1 MKTFS
6 ILNKFRKNITMFAA
20 LAGTALFL
28 NSCKNDINQTTPAIA
43 ALAVINAYPT
53 ETSTLDFFLG
63 NERVNN
69 TGLAFGGDIKYF
81 NAYEGARTADVTIS
95 GNSTKLVSK
104 SITLKGGIYHSL
116 YVIGESAEK
125 ADFLL
130 IEDEL
135 SNPAAN
141 KVHLR
146 FANLSP
152 DAGAL
157 ELEIENDETVFE
169 DRVYKAFTPF
179 KSVPAVKSKFILKDK
194 ATGDVVATKENV
206 DLKQGA
212 IYTVWAKGLA
222 TSESDV
228 TKLSVEVTPHFK
240 QL

>member
-6 ILNKFRKNITMFAA
+6 TLNKFRKNITMFAA

-43 ALAVINAYPT
+43 ALTVINAYPS

-69 TGLAFGGDIKYF
+69 TGLAFGGAISYF

-95 GNSTKLVSK
+95 GTSTKLVSK
-104 SITLKGGIYHSL
+104 SITLKGGVYHSL

-135 SNPAAN
+135 TNPAAN
-141 KVHLR
+141 KVHVR

-152 DAGAL
+152 DAGSL
-157 ELEIENDETVFE
+157 ELKIENDETVFE
-169 DRVYKAFTPF
+169 DRAYKAFTPF
-179 KSVPAVKSKFILKDK
+179 KSVPAAVKSKFILTDK
-194 ATGDVVATKENV
+194 ATGEVLATKEDV
-206 DLKQGA
+206 ELKQGL
-212 IYTVWAKGLA
+212 IYTVWAKGLVA
-222 TSESDV
+222 LETGAKKIDLVV
-228 TKLSVEVTPHFK
+228 TKH
-240 QL
+240 